1 MGFDIIPGDIDIDID
16 AGDLNPLKWI
26 NKANHAFGDTLA
38 SNLEFLGITDPA
50 VDPDGIREIAK
61 QWRALAKGLDAAA
74 HDAETALKDLEWEG
88 EAAKALHKRAK
99 TARTQ
104 ATDMADSLR
113 TGAKALDDFADEA
126 HTLLTE
132 IGVILAEIA
141 EFEIAS
147 LALSV
152 LTGGLS
158 VIAGNL
164 AAGARAVKVVA
175 LIARIEKSG
184 SGMARVIRTVM
195 EAIRGLERALK
206 ALGEIKTIAKAGKLA
221 GEGMKFAAFDALLK
235 DPGTFKDP
243 DKLAETLAAGA
254 AFGVGLGSLG
264 KVLGK
269 GLGKLKPSELAKL
282 GKTLKLDGSGLSRLK
297 LRPSEWEKLPA
308 SIRSMFKKCD
318 LDPIDVATGDML
330 LPQTDVALPG
340 TLPLVLERTHVSS
353 YRWGGWFGPSW
364 ASTLDQ
370 RLQADDDGFIYA
382 APDGARLSYP
392 PLAPD
397 SADPVYPGGGSR
409 LSLSWDT
416 EVDGALRI
424 TDPDTGHSYVFHS
437 PRPADDSQA
446 VDLPLQTIVDRNG
459 QRITLHYADDGF
471 PTEVSH
477 SGGYRIALDH
487 HPHLPRIASLRLL
500 DPVQPEGNG
509 TLLVSYGYDEDGHL
523 TEVTNSSGLPL
534 RFTYD
539 DVGRITSWT
548 DRNDTVYQ
556 YTYDESGR
564 VVHTAGSDG
573 FLSGTLAYDDE
584 TGTTC
589 VTNGLGHTT
598 RYEHNEAYRLIRQTD
613 PLGHVTRQEWDDDHR
628 LIAVTDPLDRTTRFI
643 HDEHGRVASA
653 VRPDGLTAGAEY
665 NELGLPITVT
675 EPDGSVW
682 RQEFDERGNRVAVTD
697 SAGATTR
704 FDYNKAGHLVSV
716 TDALDHTIR
725 VRCDAAGLPV
735 EVTNPLGAATSYQRD
750 AFGNPVT
757 VTDPL
762 GHATRLEWTTEGKLA
777 RRAYADGSSER
788 WVYDGEGNCTR
799 HTDPAG
805 AVTRF
810 EYTHFDQ
817 LVARTGPDGVR
828 YEFTHDAELRLT
840 GVTNS
845 QGSTWAY
852 VFDPAGR
859 LVSETDFDGRVLT
872 YAHDAAGQLVNR
884 TVATGQQIRFE
895 RDLLGRTVTKDAAGS
910 VTTYVYDEAGRLTRA
925 VTGDVE
931 LSRCYDA
938 AGRMLSETVND
949 RTTAY
954 SYDLLGRRTER
965 TTPTGA
971 TTAYAYNAAG
981 RRTQLTTSGHTLTF
995 DHDRAGRELSRSLG
1009 ETVTLAGVFDPV
1021 GRLTSQTVTGP
1032 VPHGVIQQRDYTYRA
1047 DGALVGVNDRLNGHR
1062 HFDLDAAGRVTAV
1075 RADQWSETYA
1085 YDDAGNQTEAAWPT
1099 EQSGQEATGSRSY
1112 TGSRIIRAGQVRYEH
1127 DDAGRI
1133 TLRQKPRLS
1142 RKPDT
1147 WRYTW
1152 DAEDHL
1158 TQVVTPDGTIWRY
1171 LYDPAGRR
1179 IAKQRLA
1186 SDGRTVT
1193 DQTDF
1198 TWDGTT
1204 LAEQSSRALDCAET
1218 VTLTWTHDGLR
1229 PLTQAEHKYLDDSEV
1244 DERFYA
1250 IVTDLVG
1257 TPTELL
1263 DEHGDI
1269 AWRARTTLWGTTTWN
1284 RAATAHTPLRFP
1296 GQYHDPET
1304 GLNYN
1309 YFRHYDPET
1318 ARYLTPDPLGLA
1330 PAPNP
1335 VTYVHNPHTWADP
1348 LGLAACPPGEGGTE
1362 VDPRKLDYLFNKNIK
1377 PDSHNSPRA
1386 LQNEQQL
1393 GRIGINDTAEMR
1405 QYVTEHLT
1413 GASKQPFE
1421 RTFTKEWNGGSGEF
1435 GVTNSVVHGPR
1446 GALGVES
1453 TWELRSD
1460 GTRRL
1465 STVIFRGSG
1474 PGVSI
1479 VKSSDKWPPY
1489 NH

>member
-1 MGFDIIPGDIDIDID
+1 MGFDIIPGDAEFEID
-16 AGDLNPLKWI
+16 AGDLNPLHWI
-26 NKANHAFGDTLA
+26 NKANHAFGNTLA
-38 SNLEFLGITDPA
+38 SGLEFLGITDPA

-74 HDAETALKDLEWEG
+74 RDAETALTGLEWKG
-88 EAAKALHKRAK
+88 KAAKALHKRAK

-113 TGAKALDDFADEA
+113 TGAKALDGFADEA
-126 HTLLTE
+126 HDLLTE

-141 EFEIAS
+141 EFEIAG

-158 VIAGNL
+158 MIAGNL
-164 AAGARAVKVVA
+164 AAGARAAKVVA

-184 SGMARVIRTVM
+184 SRMARVIRTVM

-221 GEGMKFAAFDALLK
+221 GEGMKFAAFDAALQ

-243 DKLAETLAAGA
+243 GKLAETLALGA
-254 AFGVGLGSLG
+254 AFGVGAGGLG
-264 KVLGK
+264 KLLGK

-282 GKTLKLDGSGLSRLK
+282 GQRMGLDGSGLSRLK

-308 SIRSMFKKCD
+308 SIKAVLKKCD

-330 LPQTDVALPG
+330 LPQIDVQLPG
-340 TLPLVLERTHVSS
+340 TLSLVLERTHLSS
-353 YRWGGWFGPSW
+353 YRWGGWFGPTW

-370 RLQADDDGFIYA
+370 RLQVDEDGVTYA

-392 PLAPD
+392 LPAPGSEAPVHPEAGPRLPLT
-397 SADPVYPGGGSR
+397 
-409 LSLSWDT
+409 WDT
-416 EVDGALRI
+416 ETAGALRI
-424 TDPDTGHSYVFHS
+424 TDPDTGYAYIFHS
-437 PRPADDSQA
+437 PRPTDSSDA
-446 VDLPLQTIVDRNG
+446 VDLPLQAILDRNG
-459 QRITLHYADDGF
+459 QRIAIHYGDDGA
-471 PTEVSH
+471 PTEVTH
-477 SGGYRIALDH
+477 SGGYRIAIDR
-487 HPHLPRIASLRLL
+487 HPRLPRISALRLVA
-500 DPVQPEGNG
+500 PGQPGTNG
-509 TLLVSYGYDEDGHL
+509 TLLASYGYNDAGHL
-523 TEVTNSSGLPL
+523 SEVTNSSGLPL

-539 DVGRITSWT
+539 KVGRITSWT
-548 DRNDTVYQ
+548 DRNGTVYQ
-556 YTYDESGR
+556 YAYDDLGR
-564 VVHTAGSDG
+564 VVRTEGSDG
-573 FLSGTLAYDDE
+573 FLSGTLSYDDE
-584 TGTTC
+584 TRTTL
-589 VTNGLGHTT
+589 VTNGLGSTT
-598 RYEHNEAYRLIRQTD
+598 RYEHNEAYRLVQQTD
-613 PLGHVTRQEWDDDHR
+613 PLGHVTRQEWDADHR
-628 LIAVTDPLDRTTRFI
+628 LIAVTDPLGRTTRYI
-643 HDEHGRVASA
+643 HDEHGRVASTM
-653 VRPDGLTAGAEY
+653 RPDGREARAEY
-665 NELGLPITVT
+665 NELGLPITIT

-682 RQEFDERGNRVAVTD
+682 QQEYDERGNRIVVTD
-697 SAGATTR
+697 PAGATTR
-704 FDYNKAGHLVSV
+704 YRYNRAGHLVAV
-716 TDALDHTIR
+716 TDALDHTIQ

-735 EVTNPLGAATSYQRD
+735 K
-750 AFGNPVT
+750 

-762 GHATRLEWTTEGKLA
+762 GAVTSYKRDGFGNPVSITDPLEHVTRLEWTVEGKLA
-777 RRAYADGSSER
+777 RRAHADGSSES
-788 WVYDGEGNCTR
+788 WEYDGEGNCIR
-799 HTDPAG
+799 HTDPMG
-805 AVTRF
+805 AVSRF

-817 LVARTGPDGVR
+817 LAARTGPDGVR

-845 QGSTWAY
+845 HGSTWTY
-852 VFDPAGR
+852 TFDPAGR
-859 LVSETDFDGRVLT
+859 LVSETDFDGRTLT
-872 YAHDAAGQLVNR
+872 YVHDAGGQLVARTTAAGQ
-884 TVATGQQIRFE
+884 QIHFE
-895 RDLLGRTVTKDAAGS
+895 RDVLGRTVTKDVEGC
-910 VTTYVYDEAGRLTRA
+910 VTTYAYDDAGRLTRA
-925 VTGDVE
+925 VNGDTV
-931 LSRCYDA
+931 LSLLHDA
-938 AGRMLSETVND
+938 AGHLLSETVDD
-949 RTTAY
+949 RTTTY
-954 SYDLLGRRTER
+954 SYDLLGRRTGR

-971 TTAYAYNAAG
+971 TTTYAYDAAG
-981 RRTQLTTSGHTLTF
+981 HRTQLTTSGRTLTF
-995 DHDRAGRELSRSLG
+995 DHDRTGREVSRRIG
-1009 ETVTLAGVFDPV
+1009 ETLSLTSSFDPL
-1021 GRLTSQTVTGP
+1021 GRLTSQTMTGP
-1032 VPHGVIQQRDYTYRA
+1032 VPHGVIQRRDYNYRA
-1047 DGALVGVNDRLNGHR
+1047 DGNLVSVKDHLNGLR

-1085 YDDAGNQTEAAWPT
+1085 YDDAGNQTQAAWPSAH
-1099 EQSGQEATGSRSY
+1099 SGQEAIGTRSY
-1112 TGSRIIRAGQVRYEH
+1112 SGTRITRAGQVRYEH
-1127 DDAGRI
+1127 DDAGRV

-1142 RKPDT
+1142 RKPDN

-1152 DAEDHL
+1152 DAEDRL

-1171 LYDPAGRR
+1171 RYDPVGRR

-1186 SDGRTVT
+1186 SDGHTVA

-1198 TWDGTT
+1198 AWDGTT
-1204 LAEQSSRALDCAET
+1204 LAEQSSHSLDCSET

-1244 DERFYA
+1244 DQRFYA
-1250 IVTDLVG
+1250 MVTDLVG
-1257 TPTELL
+1257 TPTELV
-1263 DEHGDI
+1263 DEHGEI
-1269 AWRARTTLWGTTTWN
+1269 AWQARTTLWGATTWN

-1304 GLNYN
+1304 GLHYN

-1335 VTYVHNPHTWADP
+1335 VAYVRNPHTWADP
-1348 LGLAACPPGEGGTE
+1348 LGLAACKPGEGGTE

-1386 LQNEQQL
+1386 AQNEQQL
-1393 GRIGINDTAEMR
+1393 GRIGINDTAGMR

-1421 RTFTKEWNGGSGEF
+1421 RTFSKEWDGGSGEF
-1435 GVTNSVVHGPR
+1435 GVTNSIVHGPR

-1453 TWELRSD
+1453 TWQLLPD

-1479 VKSSDKWPPY
+1479 VKNSDKWPPY